1 MSNNTFR
8 INKLTHFQIKDQHI
22 FKLTLMLAKDLIT
35 DEIPPL
41 KTSDTGLMAINWMD
55 EFKVSQLPIVNNHEY
70 LGLISD
76 TDILDLNITD
86 EEIGKSKLSLIRPFV
101 FEGQHIYEVIKLVSN
116 MKLMV
121 VPVLD
126 EHQNYLGLIPA
137 TALIQQFAML
147 ASTREPGGIIVL
159 EMNMHDYSLTQ
170 IAQIVESNDGKVLSC
185 YLNTL
190 TDSTKIEVTIKINK
204 EDLSAILQTFF
215 RYNYTV
221 KASFHQSEFLD
232 DMKNRFD
239 SFMNYINI

>member
-1 MSNNTFR
+1 
-8 INKLTHFQIKDQHI
+8 
-22 FKLTLMLAKDLIT
+22 MLAKELII

-55 EFKVSQLPIVNNHEY
+55 EFKVSHLPIVHKHEY

-86 EEIGKSKLSLIRPFV
+86 DELGKSKLSLIRPFV
-101 FEGQHIYEVIKLVSN
+101 FESQHVYEVIKMVSN
-116 MKLMV
+116 MRLTV
-121 VPVLD
+121 LPVLND
-126 EHQNYLGLIPA
+126 SQQYTGLIPV
-137 TALIQQFAML
+137 TGLLQQFATL
-147 ASTREPGGIIVL
+147 AATKEPGGVVVL
-159 EMNMHDYSLTQ
+159 EMNVHDYSLTQ
-170 IAQIVESNDGKVLSC
+170 IAQIVEGNDGKILSC
-185 YLNTL
+185 YVNSL
-190 TDSTKIEVTIKINK
+190 TDSTKIEVTLKINK
-204 EDLSAILQTFF
+204 EDLSAILQTFY